1 MYGEIQISKIDTC
14 ACTRIFNFNFNFKF
28 RNLKRAHAPN
38 LQRIFNFNFKI
49 LIVYAWGVQKSENRI
64 NTEFETSNSGIC
76 AHKLENI
83 FYS

>member
-1 MYGEIQISKIDTC
+1 MHGEFKFQNLKCMYGDSTSTSTNLPQ
-14 ACTRIFNFNFNFKF
+14 NF
-28 RNLKRAHAPN
+28 HESSTN
-38 LQRIFNFNFKI
+38 LQ
-49 LIVYAWGVQKSENRI
+49 LELQLQLEDSYCVYAWGVQKCENRI